1 MGECLNDVNFDDLQ
15 ALEQEMENSV
25 KLIRDRKVGLL
36 IVFDL
41 VSWAVNHQ

>member
-1 MGECLNDVNFDDLQ
+1 MDECLNHVNFDDLQ

-36 IVFDL
+36 IVFVL